1 MSRNKKPRH
10 CEGEVKGGAYKPTG
24 IPLGKVRKVTLH
36 RDELE
41 VLRLCD
47 RDGLTQEEA
56 GERMGVSRGTVQRIL
71 SSARKKVADAL
82 SGCKALILEDS
93 ICKEEEGTSP
103 APEPGRGKG
112 GGDDRGS
119 LTR

>member
-10 CEGEVKGGAYKPTG
+10 CECESKGGAFKPTG
-24 IPLGKVRKVTLH
+24 IPLAKVEKVALH

-41 VLRLCD
+41 ALRLCD

-56 GERMGVSRGTVQRIL
+56 GARMGVSRGTVQRIL
-71 SSARKKVADAL
+71 ASARSKVADAL

-93 ICKEEEGTSP
+93 ICREEEGTPP

-112 GGDDRGS
+112 GGVTGV
-119 LTR
+119 L